1 MKSKIISID
10 GKEKASIE
18 LPDCFSQRIRD
29 DLVSRIFEAK
39 KSTQPYSPS
48 LVAGKQHAAK
58 GKLVHRRHVWRSG
71 YGRGAS
77 RVPRKVMS
85 RRGSQFGWVAAEIPF
100 ARGGMRAHPP
110 KVISHVKRA
119 RINKKEMK
127 LALMSALSATADAKQ
142 MTNRYKSL
150 ENAKIENLPLIIE
163 TKITSLK
170 TGDLISSLK
179 NILGEQLFSIALKSK
194 KVRSGKGRR
203 RGRKYKSNAGAL
215 IVVGK
220 EEKMKSS
227 AFDSRK
233 TKDISITDLANGG
246 MGRLT
251 VYTEQAIKDL
261 GEKFK

>member
-10 GKEKASIE
+10 GKEKGSIE
-18 LPDCFSQRIRD
+18 LPACFSQKIRD
-29 DLVSRIFEAK
+29 DLVSKILEAK
-39 KSTQPYSPS
+39 KSMQPYSPS

-58 GKLVHRRHVWRSG
+58 GKIVHRRHVWRSG
-71 YGRGAS
+71 YGRGIS
-77 RVPRKVMS
+77 RVPRKIMS

-110 KVISHVKRA
+110 KVVAQIKRA

-142 MTNRYKSL
+142 MIKRYKSL

-163 TKITSLK
+163 TKMTLLK
-170 TGDLISSLK
+170 TGELISSLK
-179 NILGEQLFSIALKSK
+179 NILGGQLFNIALKSK
-194 KVRSGKGRR
+194 RTRSGKGGR

-215 IVVGK
+215 LVVGK
-220 EEKMKSS
+220 GEKMKSN
-227 AFDSRK
+227 AFDSK
-233 TKDISITDLANGG
+233 NVKDVGITDLANGG

-251 VYTEQAIKDL
+251 IYTEQAMKDL
-261 GEKFK
+261 GERFK